1 HHGAGPHPQGG
12 RGRLAC
18 GHLRGRCG
26 APGGRGA
33 QAARLTTAPRAAGRV
48 RGPGYACKAVSVHAQ
63 RLGPGHDPG
72 SVLCSLAAHAERR
85 GLPAPVA
92 LAGDWLD
99 SAAVLAPE
107 VRLTPIT
114 AAQAFPPA
122 PAPAPA
128 SARHG
133 AETGSPVV

>member
-1 HHGAGPHPQGG
+1 
-12 RGRLAC
+12 
-18 GHLRGRCG
+18 
-26 APGGRGA
+26 
-33 QAARLTTAPRAAGRV
+33 
-48 RGPGYACKAVSVHAQ
+48 
-63 RLGPGHDPG
+63 
-72 SVLCSLAAHAERR
+72 SVLRSLAAHADRR

-92 LAGDWLD
+92 LAGDWFD

-133 AETGSPVV
+133 ADTGSPVVGGGWIGRLDYPDAPDSAIDAPEPGAAGPGPEPAEGYGGWADAVLRLSHDGCWWYESLTDRPC